1 MPECTTGTIKLSYEA
16 NAEHP
21 KEGICELAVLVLRED
36 SAWCA
41 IALDMGIRSYGNT
54 VAESF
59 DNLKDAVATQV
70 TFTIEHGDW
79 TQLFA
84 TKAEQR
90 YLDTYWQAK
99 SAQAQDIVSRGYKQ
113 REVNGEAVVSS
124 AEDENSRYELAT

>member
-1 MPECTTGTIKLSYEA
+1 MRERTTGVINLSYEA
-16 NAEHP
+16 DAEHP
-21 KEGICELAVLVLRED
+21 KEGICQFAVLVLRED

-54 VAESF
+54 AAESF
-59 DNLKDAVATQV
+59 DNLKEAVAAQV

-90 YLDTYWQAK
+90 YLDTYWKAK
-99 SAQAQDIVSRGYKQ
+99 SAQAEDIVSRRYKHP
-113 REVNGEAVVSS
+113 EVNGEAVVSTV
-124 AEDENSRYELAT
+124 EDGKGRYELAT